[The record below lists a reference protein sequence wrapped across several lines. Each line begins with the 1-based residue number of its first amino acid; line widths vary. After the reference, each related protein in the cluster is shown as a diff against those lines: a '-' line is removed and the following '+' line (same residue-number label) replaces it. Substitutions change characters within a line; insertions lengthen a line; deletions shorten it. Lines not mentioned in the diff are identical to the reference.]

1 MHIAELQEKVR
12 EKSYKLKFRRQYI
25 DLKQGYCRKMALPAL
40 PLVLFGLGYVTVHI
54 LILQERDTIGQ
65 KL

>member
-1 MHIAELQEKVR
+1 MHIADQQEKVR
-12 EKSYKLKFRRQYI
+12 QKTYKLKFRRQYI
-25 DLKQGYCRKMALPAL
+25 DLKQGYCRQMALPTK

-54 LILQERDTIGQ
+54 LMLQERDTIGQ